1 MSQPSPLSLDEA
13 RQRLR
18 DLGYLGGG
26 VERYVF
32 RRAFAGRGGLLLPA
46 ILLGAF
52 AAAIA
57 SLAAVETAEAGFG
70 DSLPAAFALLLHLFG
85 ADLVLAGLLALA
97 LGFAADRSRA
107 PAGAATLAGLAAA
120 GLVFFLW
127 IGGAWSLSRDVEAR
141 ALLWGVPVALAALL
155 LERAVRAGFLA
166 RAYAH
171 SRVLPAGRR
180 RRVFLAAALT
190 GLLAGAALFLARA
203 RPSPAPPVLTS
214 PRAGA
219 VVIVAVDGLA
229 LDTTPPDSMTG
240 IRELLASGA
249 TGWWRAKPA
258 APPEVWTDLATGE
271 FPSRHGVR
279 ALARVRPAGS
289 PVGLRPPLGTA
300 WYLRR
305 LGPALRLVTSA
316 PVSAADRRRLAFWE
330 VAASAGL
337 PAAAVGWWASGAWPG
352 AEVVSNEEVLGGAS
366 DGISADR
373 RAIEAAR
380 RLRRGGPQILT
391 VYLPGLDILR
401 REPGAPR
408 RAAAL
413 SQVQRYLEEEVSRA
427 VAGSEA
433 LVILAAESHPA
444 PFSLNRMVVFD
455 GRLASRTLAIRP
467 EDAAPSILA
476 RAGLPVAADLP
487 GHPVAPLFTAG
498 TLEVS
503 TVPTY
508 GTRIAPAAPRSAVTD
523 REYLEKLKSLGYL
536 N

>member
-1 MSQPSPLSLDEA
+1 M
-13 RQRLR
+13 
-18 DLGYLGGG
+18 
-26 VERYVF
+26 
-32 RRAFAGRGGLLLPA
+32 
-46 ILLGAF
+46 
-52 AAAIA
+52 
-57 SLAAVETAEAGFG
+57 
-70 DSLPAAFALLLHLFG
+70 
-85 ADLVLAGLLALA
+85 
-97 LGFAADRSRA
+97 
-107 PAGAATLAGLAAA
+107 
-120 GLVFFLW
+120 
-127 IGGAWSLSRDVEAR
+127 
-141 ALLWGVPVALAALL
+141 
-155 LERAVRAGFLA
+155 
-166 RAYAH
+166 
-171 SRVLPAGRR
+171 
-180 RRVFLAAALT
+180 
-190 GLLAGAALFLARA
+190 
-203 RPSPAPPVLTS
+203 
-214 PRAGA
+214 
-219 VVIVAVDGLA
+219 
-229 LDTTPPDSMTG
+229 
-240 IRELLASGA
+240 
-249 TGWWRAKPA
+249 
-258 APPEVWTDLATGE
+258 ATGE

-352 AEVVSNEEVLGGAS
+352 ADVVSNEEVLGGAS
-366 DGISADR
+366 DGVSADR

-391 VYLPGLDILR
+391 AYLPGLDILR
-401 REPGAPR
+401 REPGSPR
-408 RAAAL
+408 RAEAL
-413 SQVQRYLEEEVSRA
+413 AQVHRYLEEEVSRA

-444 PFSLNRMVVFD
+444 PFSLGRMVVFD

-476 RAGLPVAADLP
+476 RSGLPVAADLP
-487 GHPVAPLFTAG
+487 GHPVTPLFPPG
-498 TLEVS
+498 TLEAS

-508 GTRIAPAAPRSAVTD
+508 GTRTAPAAPRSAVTD